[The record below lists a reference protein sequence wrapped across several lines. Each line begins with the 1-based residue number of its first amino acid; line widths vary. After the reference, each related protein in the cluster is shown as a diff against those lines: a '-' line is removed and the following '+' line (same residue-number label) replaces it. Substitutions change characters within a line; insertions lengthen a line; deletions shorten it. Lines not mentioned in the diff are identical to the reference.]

1 MPESLKPPSATQ
13 IRQELQDL
21 ILRDLLGPAGG
32 DEEIIDESY
41 VRDRYILGLLAPRGQ
56 SIIPE
61 EEEDLAFTDGDGE
74 DRKSVV

>member
-1 MPESLKPPSATQ
+1 MPGSLRTPSANQ

-32 DEEIIDESY
+32 EEETIDEPY

-56 SIIPE
+56 SVIPE
-61 EEEDLAFTDGDGE
+61 EEE
-74 DRKSVV
+74 